1 MALISYSGLSGAAE
15 MRRRELPAS
24 VAITILTGGLTAAI
38 MGGSSPVLWAGT
50 MSLLLIVDA
59 EVYRRLDVAEAKLS
73 DGRTTA
79 LLAGWAFLMSAF
91 YATLPAALWL
101 HGAAAGAAAAMVLWV
116 AAVVRYFNGGAGR
129 MEIALAGAA
138 PSALALLAA
147 PLAMALFSH
156 RADWDVAIVAAV
168 GGGALMVYVAQ
179 ARFSAADA
187 ERALHAASQTEN
199 LQQTLAQMLFDQAAL
214 AAFLVDRDGRVATM
228 SRPSDSDLQNV
239 RIDAVCPWTGS
250 RWRSAFASALKGQ
263 HATSAEEF
271 VTEEGVRWFEWEVRP
286 WRGADGEICGVLT
299 HGRDIT
305 NLVQTRRRADDLAR
319 ELDMTR
325 TARDAAEAASV
336 AKSNFLSSMS
346 HELRTPLN
354 AIIGYSEMLQEEA
367 QADGRDNDSADH
379 DRVLASA
386 RQLLHLIND
395 ILDISK
401 IEAGRM
407 EVSCSDFDLKS
418 TIEQA
423 AATLR
428 PAMEKNGNKLH
439 LDLAADLGTVTT
451 DQFKLTQCLLNF
463 LSNAAK
469 FTKDGEVWLSASVEL
484 DASGAGWIEMRVRDT
499 GIGMTEAQVDRVF
512 ESFEQAEATT
522 AARFGGT
529 GLGLAITRRLL
540 RLMGGDAWADSRLGV
555 GTTFTMRI
563 PARLAPSS
571 AQAAL
576 ATSAGA
582 DASGRIALVIDDD
595 DSGREVSARAL
606 SRLGFTVHEAA
617 CGEVGLDLARAVK
630 PHIILLDI
638 RLPDM
643 SGWDVLSALRQGER
657 AVNAPVI
664 VHSVEG
670 DRQRAISLGA
680 CELLMKPVSRDILAA
695 TALRFAHANQSFTL
709 SAQKPMQ
716 SLAKAG

>member
-1 MALISYSGLSGAAE
+1 
-15 MRRRELPAS
+15 
-24 VAITILTGGLTAAI
+24 
-38 MGGSSPVLWAGT
+38 

-59 EVYRRLDVAEAKLS
+59 EIYRRLDIAEVKLE
-73 DGRTTA
+73 GRTTA
-79 LLAGWAFLMSAF
+79 LLAGWAFLMSLF
-91 YATLPAALWL
+91 YATLPAALWFN
-101 HGAAAGAAAAMVLWV
+101 GAPTGAAAAMVMWV
-116 AAVVRYFNGGAGR
+116 AGVVRYFNGGAGR

-138 PSALALLAA
+138 PPALSLVVA
-147 PLAMALFSH
+147 PLAMALFSF
-156 RADWDVAIVAAV
+156 RSDWDVAIVAAV
-168 GGGALMVYVAQ
+168 GGGVLMVYVAQ
-179 ARFSAADA
+179 ARFSAVEA
-187 ERALHAASQTEN
+187 ERALRAASQTEN

-214 AAFLVDRDGRVATM
+214 VAFLVDRDGRVAAM
-228 SRPSDSDLQNV
+228 SRQNDWPNC
-239 RIDAVCPWTGS
+239 RIDAVCPWVGS
-250 RWRSAFASALKGQ
+250 RWRSAFANALKGQ
-263 HATSAEEF
+263 HATCAEEF
-271 VTEEGVRWFEWEVRP
+271 VTEEGARWFEWEARP

-305 NLVQTRRRADDLAR
+305 TLVQARRRADDLAR
-319 ELDMTR
+319 ELDNTR
-325 TARDAAEAASV
+325 TARDGAQAASV

-367 QADGRDNDSADH
+367 QAEGRANDSADH

-407 EVSCSDFDLKS
+407 AVSCSDFDLKS
-418 TIEQA
+418 VIEQA

-439 LDLAADLGTVTT
+439 LDLAPNLGTVTT

-469 FTKDGEVWLSASVEL
+469 FTKDGEVWLSASV
-484 DASGAGWIEMRVRDT
+484 DADVSGAGWIEMRVRDT
-499 GIGMTEAQVDRVF
+499 GIGMSESQLDRIF
-512 ESFEQAEATT
+512 DSFEQADAST
-522 AARFGGT
+522 AAKFGGT

-563 PARLAPSS
+563 PAQLTPERAQSAPGLD
-571 AQAAL
+571 QL
-576 ATSAGA
+576 A
-582 DASGRIALVIDDD
+582 DAGGRIALIIDDH
-595 DSGREVSARAL
+595 DSGREVAARSL

-617 CGEVGLDLARAVK
+617 GGEVGLELARVVN

-638 RLPDM
+638 QLPDL
-643 SGWDVLSALRQGER
+643 SGWDVLSALRQGEK
-657 AVNAPVI
+657 AVDSPVI
-664 VHSVEG
+664 VHSVES

-680 CELLMKPVSRDILAA
+680 CELLVKPVSRDILAA
-695 TALRFAHANQSFTL
+695 AALRFARANQSFTL
-709 SAQKPMQ
+709 SAQKPTHT
-716 SLAKAG
+716 LAKAG

>member
-1 MALISYSGLSGAAE
+1 MALTSYSGLSGAAE

-24 VAITILTGGLTAAI
+24 VAVTILTGGLAAAI
-38 MGGSSPVLWAGT
+38 MGGSSPVMWAGT

-59 EVYRRLDVAEAKLS
+59 EIYRRLDLAEAKLT

-101 HGAAAGAAAAMVLWV
+101 NGAAAGAAAAMVLWV

-138 PSALALLAA
+138 PSALALLGA

-156 RADWDVAIVAAV
+156 RPDWDVAIVAAV

-187 ERALHAASQTEN
+187 ERALRAASQTEN
-199 LQQTLAQMLFDQAAL
+199 LQQTLAQMMFDQAAL
-214 AAFLVDRDGRVATM
+214 AAFLVDRDGRVAAM
-228 SRPSDSDLQNV
+228 SRQQDSASPNV
-239 RIDAVCPWTGS
+239 PIDSVCPWIGS
-250 RWRSAFASALKGQ
+250 RWRSAFANALKGQ
-263 HATSAEEF
+263 HATCAEE
-271 VTEEGVRWFEWEVRP
+271 VMTEEGARWFEWEARP
-286 WRGADGEICGVLT
+286 WRGPDNEICGVLT

-305 NLVQTRRRADDLAR
+305 NLVQARRRADDLAR
-319 ELDMTR
+319 ELDLTR

-367 QADGRDNDSADH
+367 QAEGRDNDSADH
-379 DRVLASA
+379 DRVLSSA
-386 RQLLHLIND
+386 RTLLHLIND

-407 EVSCSDFDLKS
+407 EVSPSDFDLKA

-439 LDLAADLGTVTT
+439 LELAPDLGTVTT
-451 DQFKLTQCLLNF
+451 DQFKLSQCLLNF

-469 FTKDGEVWLSASVEL
+469 FTKDGEVWLSASVET
-484 DASGAGWIEMRVRDT
+484 DSAGEGWIDMRVRDT
-499 GIGMTEAQVDRVF
+499 GIGMTEAQLDRVF
-512 ESFEQAEATT
+512 ASFEQAEATT
-522 AARFGGT
+522 AAQFGGT

-563 PARLAPSS
+563 PARLAPAS
-571 AQAAL
+571 AQ
-576 ATSAGA
+576 SAPMSNAA
-582 DASGRIALVIDDD
+582 DAEGRLALIIDDD
-595 DSGREVSARAL
+595 DSGREVAARAL

-617 CGEVGLDLARAVK
+617 GGEVGLDLARAVK

-643 SGWDVLSALRQGER
+643 CGWDVLSALRLGDK

-664 VHSVEG
+664 VHSVES

-680 CELLMKPVSRDILAA
+680 CELLVKPVSRDILAA

-709 SAQKPMQ
+709 SAHKPMQ
-716 SLAKAG
+716 PLAKAG